1 MGSLFEYD
9 SPFMRGMEWI
19 VDVIWVNVLLV
30 VTSLP
35 VVTVGAAQTAA
46 MESLR
51 RIREGEG
58 HVTRMYMRSFASNFG
73 RATAL
78 WAVFGPTGALLA
90 YSWIIL
96 RIDGL
101 LIPKIAFSTLWL
113 IGFEWVWYLQ
123 SRFENTYGATLRN
136 SLLFGISYAGT
147 TLSLIALDALA
158 VYVVYLSYMY
168 LIQGLFLL
176 AVLGP
181 GFVLSIHVPILE
193 HTMHAKIAAGSS
205 APVDD
210 DGDDGDATDDD
221 DDDDAA
227 DDAADNAAD
236 MPSAE

>member
-1 MGSLFEYD
+1 MGSVRPD
-9 SPFMRGMEWI
+9 WRSP
-19 VDVIWVNVLLV
+19 
-30 VTSLP
+30 
-35 VVTVGAAQTAA
+35 
-46 MESLR
+46 
-51 RIREGEG
+51 
-58 HVTRMYMRSFASNFG
+58 
-73 RATAL
+73 
-78 WAVFGPTGALLA
+78 A

-158 VYVVYLSYMY
+158 VYIVYLSYMY

-176 AVLGP
+176 VVLGP

-193 HTMHAKIAAGSS
+193 HTMRAKIAAGSS
-205 APVDD
+205 APADGNGDD
-210 DGDDGDATDDD
+210 DGDDGDDGDDD
-221 DDDDAA
+221 G
-227 DDAADNAAD
+227 AAD